1 MPDIKVK
8 EIANKTIKTLNKEAI
23 LVQKTKDNLVEI
35 KDKVNNITDKDS
47 DNYQTEKLLTTQKS
61 VVSSSLIKLNK
72 KGKDAVIE
80 TKDNIKKASD
90 KVKQIKTK
98 LKDVK
103 NKREIKNTTK
113 IVNNKIKVKNNIK
126 NPEKVVKQSTKTANK
141 IKKVAVESSKKA
153 YQGTKKVVKIT
164 IKTIKGIIELTKA
177 LVSLII
183 AGGWIAVLII
193 VLLLLVGLLLVSP
206 YGIFFSSS
214 DINENG
220 ITMNTLVSNI
230 NNDYYEKINSIKQ
243 ENIYDEYKVN
253 SNGSK
258 WKEVLSIYAVLIT
271 NKSDPITIN
280 DEKEQLLKEIFW
292 KMNTITYQFKEEVI
306 DEENTKKI
314 LEINVISKSLED
326 IMNEYGFN
334 ISQRDRVNELLSEEY
349 SSLWSNAIFGLS
361 FGSPDMV
368 QIALSQ
374 VGNVGGEPYWRWYG
388 FNERIEWCAVFV
400 SWVSYQAGYLQ
411 SGIMPKFTAC
421 YEGVNFFKTRG
432 EWKEKDYIPSPA
444 DIIFFD
450 WNGDGQ
456 VQHVGIVEKVEN
468 GRVYTVEGNSTNDT
482 CRNKSYPLS
491 SNVIYGYGT
500 PSY

>member
-8 EIANKTIKTLNKEAI
+8 QIANKTIKTLNKEAI
-23 LVQKTKDNLVEI
+23 IVQKTKDNLIDI
-35 KDKVNNITDKDS
+35 KDKVNNITEKDS
-47 DNYQTEKLLTTQKS
+47 DNFQTDKLLATSKG
-61 VVSSSLIKLNK
+61 VVGSSLIKFNK

-80 TKDNIKKASD
+80 TKDNIKKAPD

-103 NKREIKNTTK
+103 NKRQIKNTTK
-113 IVNNKIKVKNNIK
+113 IVKHKIKVGNPIKKEEKIVKRTGKTVNI
-126 NPEKVVKQSTKTANK
+126 

-214 DINENG
+214 DISENG

-230 NNDYYEKINSIKQ
+230 KKINAIKQ
-243 ENIYDEYKVN
+243 ENTYDEYKVN
-253 SNGSK
+253 SNGSN
-258 WKEVLSIYAVLIT
+258 WKEVLSIYSVLIT
-271 NKSDPITIN
+271 NKSDPITI
-280 DEKEQLLKEIFW
+280 DSEKESLLKEIFW
-292 KMNTITYQFKEEVI
+292 KMNTITYLVKEEPI
-306 DEENTKKI
+306 NEENTKKI

-326 IMNEYGFN
+326 MMNDYGFN

-388 FNERIEWCAVFV
+388 FTERIEWCAVFV

-432 EWKEKDYIPSPA
+432 EWKEKDYIPGPA

-450 WNGDGQ
+450 WNGDGK

-468 GRVYTVEGNSTNDT
+468 GRVYTIEGNSTNDT